1 VDGRARDS
9 VPPVVNLYSD
19 TQTRPTAA
27 MRRAM
32 AEAEVGDEQRFDDPT
47 VTALCERVAELLGH
61 EAAVF
66 LPSGTMCNAISMRLH
81 VRPGGDEVILHRFAH
96 PLRFEAGGPADMA
109 GAVMHP
115 VDGDAGMFDAGTV
128 RAALRPAGDRYA
140 PRSRLVCVEQTT
152 NIAGGRVWPLEQ
164 VRSVIGVAREHGL
177 RLHLDGARLMNAV
190 VASGVAADE
199 WARRFD
205 TAWID
210 FTKGL
215 GAPVGAVLAGS
226 AELIDEAW
234 RYKQMWGGAMRQ
246 AGIVA
251 AGALY
256 ALDHHVE
263 RLADDHANARALADG
278 LAELPGVELDPS
290 TVETNIVVFSVPDAP
305 AFAAALGREGVIV
318 GPLDAHTVRAVTHLD
333 VSADDVATALRAA
346 RDALAA

>member
-1 VDGRARDS
+1 M
-9 VPPVVNLYSD
+9 VNLYSD
-19 TQTRPTAA
+19 TQTRPTPA
-27 MRRAM
+27 MRRAI
-32 AEAEVGDEQRFDDPT
+32 AEAEVGDEQRFADPT
-47 VTALCERVAELLGH
+47 VTALCERVAALLGF

-66 LPSGTMCNAISMRLH
+66 LPSGTMCNAIAMRLH
-81 VRPGGDEVILHRFAH
+81 VRPGGDEVILHRSSH

-109 GAVMHP
+109 GAVMYP
-115 VDGDAGMFDAGTV
+115 VDGDAGMFDAATV
-128 RAALRPAGDRYA
+128 LGALRPAGDRYA
-140 PRSRLVCVEQTT
+140 PRSRLVCVEQTA
-152 NIAGGRVWPLEQ
+152 NIAGGRVWPLVQ
-164 VRSVIGVAREHGL
+164 VREVVDAARDHGL

-190 VASGVAADE
+190 VASGVAADD
-199 WARRFD
+199 WTRGFD

-251 AGALY
+251 AGALH

-263 RLADDHANARALADG
+263 RLAEDHANARALAEG
-278 LAELPGVELDPS
+278 LAALPGVELDPAK
-290 TVETNIVVFSVPDAP
+290 VETNIVVFSVPDAP
-305 AFAAALGREGVIV
+305 VFSAALERAGVIV

-333 VSADDVATALRAA
+333 VSAADVATALSAA
-346 RDALAA
+346 ADVLAG